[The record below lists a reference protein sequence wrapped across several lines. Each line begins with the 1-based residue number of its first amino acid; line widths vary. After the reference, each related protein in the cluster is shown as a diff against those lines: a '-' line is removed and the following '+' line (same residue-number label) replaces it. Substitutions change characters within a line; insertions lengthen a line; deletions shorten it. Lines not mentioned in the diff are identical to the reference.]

1 MISKINKFIDKKS
14 FLIFTIFL
22 YMQPVLDAI
31 TGIMLNY
38 NVTFG
43 VSSVIK
49 TLFLAYLLYYIL
61 FIKKSSIKYIVI
73 ILLYSMMF
81 LLTNFLFKKDGNIIF
96 ELSMLIKNIYLPVMI
111 VYVLNLFNDN
121 NFNIKHLCRI
131 LIIYLFLLFIPDV
144 LNIGFNSYAYSKV
157 GSVGF
162 FYSANAVGSVL
173 SFIMPILVAY
183 LIKEKKMILL
193 SIFSIIYLYIIL
205 TMGTKAPILCLIIV
219 LLYYFILV
227 LLKLIK
233 EKKYKWLILLTLFV
247 TLLLV
252 LLIIILPKTAFYK
265 NLVIHLNFLGV
276 KSISDLFTFKNF
288 DHFIFSSRLTFL
300 KNSFSTFKKAS
311 LMQKLFGIGYVLANE
326 QLKTSEMDF
335 FVTIIHQGIVGFIII
350 YYLYFKCISKIIKSY
365 FNKIK
370 ENFFDINKSSLIISI
385 IISILS
391 ALLAGHVLETPSV
404 SIFVVTII
412 GISYSMF
419 NIKKEMNVK

>member
-1 MISKINKFIDKKS
+1 
-14 FLIFTIFL
+14 
-22 YMQPVLDAI
+22 
-31 TGIMLNY
+31 
-38 NVTFG
+38 
-43 VSSVIK
+43 
-49 TLFLAYLLYYIL
+49 
-61 FIKKSSIKYIVI
+61 
-73 ILLYSMMF
+73 
-81 LLTNFLFKKDGNIIF
+81 
-96 ELSMLIKNIYLPVMI
+96 
-111 VYVLNLFNDN
+111 
-121 NFNIKHLCRI
+121 
-131 LIIYLFLLFIPDV
+131 
-144 LNIGFNSYAYSKV
+144 
-157 GSVGF
+157 
-162 FYSANAVGSVL
+162 
-173 SFIMPILVAY
+173 
-183 LIKEKKMILL
+183 
-193 SIFSIIYLYIIL
+193 
-205 TMGTKAPILCLIIV
+205 MGTKAPILCLIIV

-247 TLLLV
+247 TLSVV

-265 NLVIHLNFLGV
+265 NLVIHLNFLGI

-311 LMQKLFGIGYVLANE
+311 LMQKLFGIGYVLKNE

-350 YYLYFKCISKIIKSY
+350 YYLYFKFVYKIIKSY

-412 GISYSMF
+412 GISYFMF
-419 NIKKEMNVK
+419 NIKKRNEC

>member
-38 NVTFG
+38 NVTF
-43 VSSVIK
+43 VLSSVIK

-61 FIKKSSIKYIVI
+61 FIKRCNIKYIVI

-81 LLTNFLFKKDGNIIF
+81 LLTNFLFKKDGNITF
-96 ELSMLIKNIYLPVMI
+96 ELSMLIKNIYLPIMI

-121 NFNIKHLCRI
+121 NFNIKHLCRV

-144 LNIGFNSYAYSKV
+144 LNIGFKSYAYSKV

-183 LIKEKKMILL
+183 LIKEKKIILL

-247 TLLLV
+247 TLSVV

-265 NLVIHLNFLGV
+265 NLVIHLNFLGI

-311 LMQKLFGIGYVLANE
+311 LMQKLFGIGYVLKNE

-350 YYLYFKCISKIIKSY
+350 YYLYFKFVYKIIKSY

-412 GISYSMF
+412 GISYFMF
-419 NIKKEMNVK
+419 NIKKRNEC